1 MPKHVIRK
9 PLGKDRV
16 FARFEMQE
24 PCRAC
29 FPAFP
34 SLCESD
40 APPFR
45 AGIFRPVEGI
55 PLHRQD
61 FFVIVWVRRRQ
72 KVLLCNFWPK
82 HGIPVRG
89 RKQELPV
96 IENCIAQNIPVR
108 GRKLRHLDPGRLLG
122 LLRNYKNLR
131 HHIPVRGRKQ
141 KLPVVDY
148 FIPQNIP
155 VRGHTLF
162 QQKSPGRWSATSSG
176 AFYAGIGQWRGCSRD
191 RGLGGAGS
199 GKDEEISIKNNKA
212 GLFLTGTAPPDSG

>member
-1 MPKHVIRK
+1 
-9 PLGKDRV
+9 
-16 FARFEMQE
+16 MQGLLSCISE
-24 PCRAC
+24 
-29 FPAFP
+29 P

-45 AGIFRPVEGI
+45 AGNFRPVEGI
-55 PLHRQD
+55 SLHRQD

-131 HHIPVRGRKQ
+131 HHIPVRG
-141 KLPVVDY
+141 
-148 FIPQNIP
+148 
-155 VRGHTLF
+155 HTLF

-176 AFYAGIGQWRGCSRD
+176 FFYAGIGQWRGCSRSQ
-191 RGLGGAGS
+191 GLGGAGS
-199 GKDEEISIKNNKA
+199 GKDEQVSIESQENNKA